1 MDNISKIETKEE
13 LTSLEN
19 EFADVLT
26 RAFLDDPYY
35 GYIMPNRNKSRKQLH
50 WWMKL
55 LLNYTLKY
63 GDIYYT
69 DDHKAIAMWLGPE
82 KPVVSD
88 IKILSMGLIL
98 YPFKVGLRNFMRLM
112 DIDGQ
117 WKKEHKKLDKRH
129 YYLMVIGVEP
139 EFQQKGIGS
148 RLMQVGLKKAD
159 DEKLE
164 CFLETVT
171 PEDVRFYEKHNF
183 KVIHNKA
190 FSEKQQ
196 FWIMKRPSS

>member
-13 LTSLEN
+13 LASLEN
-19 EFADVLT
+19 EFAAVLT
-26 RAFLDDPYY
+26 RAFHDDPYY
-35 GYIMPNRNKSRKQLH
+35 DYIMPNRKKNKAQIH

-55 LLNYTLKY
+55 LLKYTLKY

-69 DDHKAIAMWLGPE
+69 DDHKGIAMWLGPE
-82 KPVVSD
+82 KPVVDD
-88 IKILSMGLIL
+88 IEILSMGLIK
-98 YPFKVGLRNFMRLM
+98 YPFKVGLRNFMRLL

-117 WKKEHKKLDKRH
+117 WKKEHKKEDKRH

-148 RLMQVGLKKAD
+148 RLMQVGLKKAN

-183 KVIHNKA
+183 KAFHNNKFA
-190 FSEKQQ
+190 KDQQ
-196 FWIMKRPSS
+196 FWLMKRPAS

>member
-13 LTSLEN
+13 LASLEN
-19 EFADVLT
+19 EFAAVLS
-26 RAFLDDPYY
+26 RAFHDDPYY
-35 GYIMPNRNKSRKQLH
+35 GYIMPNRNKSQEQIH

-82 KPVVSD
+82 KPVVED

-98 YPFKVGLRNFMRLM
+98 YPFKIGLRNFMRLL

-117 WKKEHKKLDKRH
+117 WKKEHKKEDKRH
-129 YYLMVIGVEP
+129 YYLMAIGVEP
-139 EFQQKGIGS
+139 EFQQKGMGS

-171 PEDVRFYEKHNF
+171 PEDVRFYEKHSF
-183 KVIHNKA
+183 KA
-190 FSEKQQ
+190 FYNKEFAKDQQ
-196 FWIMKRPSS
+196 FWLMKRPAS

>member
-1 MDNISKIETKEE
+1 MNNISKIETKEE
-13 LTSLEN
+13 LASLEDR
-19 EFADVLT
+19 FAAVLT
-26 RAFLDDPYY
+26 RAFYDDPYY
-35 GYIMPNRNKSRKQLH
+35 GYIMPNRNKSREQLH

-55 LLNYTLKY
+55 LLKYTLKY

-98 YPFKVGLRNFMRLM
+98 YPFKIGLRNFMRLL

-171 PEDVRFYEKHNF
+171 PEDLRFYEKHNF

-190 FSEKQQ
+190 FAENQQ